1 MLLNLCCKIE
11 NVNLKHIINIL
22 YWGNYL
28 MRKLPKILFLVFS
41 TVFILTSCN
50 NGNSQVNPTPVP
62 SGGNAETTPVP
73 EVQASMDPSL
83 YAKDMDELMTS
94 PRTLKINKKGSDT
107 FYNAEETVTIAV
119 TDILIKSRPLLKDY
133 PEDAELIESYDN
145 KNYDYILQYNNVKDI
160 YLSLQSNLISFEG
173 GEKIYQLWGDSKEF
187 WDGLKYDDE
196 KGSVGFSQDTGE
208 YKLMSYQYKHDLNGD
223 GNDENIELVYKRKM
237 DKEFRGN
244 LYLKVNNSEALI
256 YDDML
261 WQFYPVNSLMSPPIL
276 SFLPQSSGKD
286 KIIIPTIAWSTNEMG
301 VTTTVYAFAYTNG
314 SLQKLNFNAPL
325 IEFSYDR
332 GDTYKA
338 IFPQL
343 NETIEVKFDSEEYEK
358 KLNEGKTLKE
368 VIESQATFVNHPLE
382 FLIKDYDGD
391 GTLEIC
397 SMSALL
403 YEDPIMTSL
412 GILYTVYECSN
423 NTLVPSKAF
432 ISPPY
437 NQKEKESQ
445 VSSYLYNK
453 IFYNGHLLLD
463 DKENLWNKDTDEFK
477 KEDIQPVLDELI
489 SNKYFVVK
497 DKKIYLNN

>member
-1 MLLNLCCKIE
+1 
-11 NVNLKHIINIL
+11 
-22 YWGNYL
+22 
-28 MRKLPKILFLVFS
+28 MRKLPKVLLLLFSAV
-41 TVFILTSCN
+41 VILTSCN
-50 NGNSQVNPTPVP
+50 NGNSQDKSSPVP
-62 SGGNAETTPVP
+62 SSGNAQNTPAP
-73 EVQASMDPSL
+73 EVQASTDPSL

-94 PRTLKINKKGSDT
+94 PRTLKIYKKGSDK
-107 FYNAEETVTIAV
+107 FYDAEETVNIAV

-133 PEDAELIESYDN
+133 PEDAELIESYDST
-145 KNYDYILQYNNVKDI
+145 NYDYILQYNNVKDI
-160 YLSLQSNLISFEG
+160 YVSLQNKLISFEG
-173 GEKIYQLWGDSKEF
+173 QENIYQLWGDSKDF
-187 WDGLKYDDE
+187 WDGLKYDDNNN
-196 KGSVGFSQDTGE
+196 SVGFGKDTGE

-261 WQFYPVNSLMSPPIL
+261 WQFYPVNSLITPPSL

-286 KIIIPTIAWSTNEMG
+286 KVIIPTIAWSTNELG

-314 SLQKLNFNAPL
+314 SIQKIAFNAPL
-325 IEFSYDR
+325 IEFSYDG

-338 IFPQL
+338 VFPQL
-343 NETIEVKFDSEEYEK
+343 NETIEVIFDSAGYK
-358 KLNEGKTLKE
+358 NKLSESRTLKE
-368 VIESQATFVNHPLE
+368 VIESQETFVNHPLE

-391 GTLEIC
+391 GTMEIC

-403 YEDPIMTSL
+403 YEDPISTSL

-437 NQKEKESQ
+437 NQKVKDSQ
-445 VSSYLYNK
+445 VISYLYDK

-463 DKENLWNKDTDEFK
+463 DKENLWNKDTDDFK
-477 KEDIQPVLDELI
+477 KEDIRPVLDNLI
-489 SNKYFVVK
+489 SNKYLAVK
-497 DKKIYLNN
+497 DKKVYFNN